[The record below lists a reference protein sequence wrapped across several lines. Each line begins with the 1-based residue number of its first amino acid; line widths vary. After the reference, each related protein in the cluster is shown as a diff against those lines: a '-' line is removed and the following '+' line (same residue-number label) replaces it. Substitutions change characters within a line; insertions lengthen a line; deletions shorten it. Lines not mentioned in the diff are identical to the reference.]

1 MLKRNWTSQGVFSG
15 SQNNGR
21 FENMVKTMPIAVMT
35 CDIHNDFKIDYIND
49 STLQELG
56 KVEHLLPCKVAE
68 LMGQSIDIFH
78 KNPSFQRQILSD
90 PTKLPHKATIT
101 LGEEFLDLYVTAM
114 FDAGGKYTGPMLTWS
129 VVTERVEKER
139 ETARLL
145 KMMDDM
151 PVNVMMADKD
161 TLEVIYANKTSIDTL
176 TTLEHLLPIKAKD
189 LIGTCIDIFHKN
201 PAHQRAL
208 LADPKNLPWE
218 SNISLGDDTL
228 SLRVTRLDDAD
239 GNYIAPLLTW
249 NVISDQIKMA
259 DNVGNVSVSVSAA
272 ATQLDA
278 NSVSM
283 AAATD
288 ETSAQA
294 AAVAAASEQLST
306 SVNEISSQVVKSAEI
321 ADAAVKEARR
331 SSDSIDALAE
341 GANKIGDVV
350 TLIQDIASQ
359 TNLLAL
365 NATIEAAR
373 AGDAGKGF
381 AVVASEV
388 KTLANQTAKATE
400 DIAAQVTSIQQNVSD
415 SVAAI
420 KTITETIEN
429 MDEITTA
436 VSAAVEEQG
445 VATQEV
451 NQNIQGV
458 MTAAEDTGHLAA
470 QVREASSELSQQ
482 SEAMNGHVNQ
492 FLAQMGVKR

>member
-1 MLKRNWTSQGVFSG
+1 MLKRNWKSQGVFSG
-15 SQNNGR
+15 SQNSSR

-90 PTKLPHKATIT
+90 PTKLPHKATIA
-101 LGEEFLDLYVTAM
+101 LGDEFLDLNISPL

-129 VVTERVEKER
+129 VVTERVQKEK

-161 TLEVIYANKTSIDTL
+161 TLEVSYANKTSIDTL
-176 TTLEHLLPIKAKD
+176 TTLEHLLPIKARD
-189 LIGTCIDIFHKN
+189 LVGTCIDIFHKN

-228 SLRVTRLDDAD
+228 SLRVTRLDDAE
-239 GNYIAPLLTW
+239 GNYMAPLLTW
-249 NVISDQIKMA
+249 NVITDQIRMA
-259 DNVGNVSVSVSAA
+259 DNVGDVTVTVSSA
-272 ATQLDA
+272 ATQLNA

-294 AAVAAASEQLST
+294 TAVASASEQLSA
-306 SVNEISSQVVKSAEI
+306 SVNEISSQVVDRPKLRRLPSRRR
-321 ADAAVKEARR
+321 AAQARR
-331 SSDSIDALAE
+331 SMHWL
-341 GANKIGDVV
+341 KVP
-350 TLIQDIASQ
+350 
-359 TNLLAL
+359 
-365 NATIEAAR
+365 AR
-373 AGDAGKGF
+373 
-381 AVVASEV
+381 
-388 KTLANQTAKATE
+388 L
-400 DIAAQVTSIQQNVSD
+400 
-415 SVAAI
+415 
-420 KTITETIEN
+420 
-429 MDEITTA
+429 
-436 VSAAVEEQG
+436 
-445 VATQEV
+445 
-451 NQNIQGV
+451 V
-458 MTAAEDTGHLAA
+458 ML
-470 QVREASSELSQQ
+470 
-482 SEAMNGHVNQ
+482 
-492 FLAQMGVKR
+492 

>member
-1 MLKRNWTSQGVFSG
+1 MLKRNWTSQGVTSG
-15 SQNNGR
+15 SQSQGH
-21 FENMVKTMPIAVMT
+21 FENMIRNLPIAVMT
-35 CDIHNDFKIDYIND
+35 CDINNDFKIDYINE
-49 STLQELG
+49 STTQELG
-56 KVEHLLPCKVAE
+56 KVEHLLPCRVSE
-68 LMGQSIDIFH
+68 LMGQSVDIFH

-90 PTKLPHKATIT
+90 PTKLPHHATIP
-101 LGEEFLDLYVTAM
+101 LGEEFLDLNITPLR
-114 FDAGGKYTGPMLTWS
+114 DTRGNYTGPMLTWA
-129 VVTERVEKER
+129 VVTERVQKEK

-161 TLEVIYANKTSIDTL
+161 TLEVTYANRTSVDTL
-176 TTLEHLLPIKAKD
+176 TTLEHLLPIKARD
-189 LIGTCIDIFHKN
+189 LVGTCIDVFHKN
-201 PAHQRAL
+201 PGHQRAL
-208 LADPKNLPWE
+208 LADPKNLPFE
-218 SNISLGDDTL
+218 SNIPLGEDTL
-228 SLRVTRLDDAD
+228 SLRVTRLDDAE

-249 NVISDQIKMA
+249 NVITEQIKMA
-259 DNVGNVSVSVSAA
+259 DNVGDVSITVSAA
-272 ATQLDA
+272 ATELDTNA
-278 NSVSM
+278 VSM
-283 AAATD
+283 ASATD

-294 AAVAAASEQLST
+294 SAVAAASEQLST
-306 SVNEISSQVVKSAEI
+306 SVNEISSQVVRSAEI
-321 ADAAVKEARR
+321 ADAAVKEARQ
-331 SSDSIDALAE
+331 SSESINALAE
-341 GANKIGDVV
+341 AASKIGDVV

-400 DIAAQVTSIQQNVSD
+400 DIASQVSDIQQNVD
-415 SVAAI
+415 NSVSAI
-420 KTITETIEN
+420 ASITRTIEN

-458 MTAAEDTGHLAA
+458 MSAADETGHLAA
-470 QVREASSELSQQ
+470 QVREASSELSKQ
-482 SEAMNGHVNQ
+482 SEGMNGYVTQ
-492 FLAQMGVKR
+492 FLGQMGVKR